1 MNQNTHETLHDS
13 QDSMMEGKNP
23 DVASNQV
30 EDINLLDLLIA
41 LGQEKMIIFVVT
53 AIALIT
59 GVITS
64 LVTPA
69 TYVARTTIMPSQQ
82 SNAGASSLAG
92 LGGLP
97 GLSGF
102 GALGNIA
109 VSAKSSDEMFI
120 ALMRSQTVQTSL
132 IDQFILKERY
142 GAKTTEDARQIL
154 SQNVSIMAD
163 KRSGLIAIEAQD
175 DDAEFAAKLA
185 NAQALELNVILS
197 RLAVTEAQQRR
208 LYYERQI
215 TNTQAKI
222 PQLEQEFKEAQK
234 SSGVEVASLLSE
246 VGTLPGQIA
255 SKELQL
261 NVLSQFATPQNPEVK
276 RLASEIAA
284 LRVQMS
290 KYDLSKTRAN
300 NGDQSNSDRSIDD
313 RSNFV
318 QKATKAYNTLKIQE
332 SLLDSY
338 VKQLELAKVDEAKEG
353 PAVQIVDV
361 AKVPEMR
368 AKPER
373 KKLVIAYTVTGLGIS
388 ILIAA
393 ISALMR
399 HIKSTPDGGARWN
412 RLKKAWGFSWG
423 T

>member
-1 MNQNTHETLHDS
+1 
-13 QDSMMEGKNP
+13 MMEGKNP

-30 EDINLLDLLIA
+30 EDIYLLDLLIA

-53 AIALIT
+53 ALALIT

-97 GLSGF
+97 GLSGL

-109 VSAKSSDEMFI
+109 GSAKSSDEMFI

-175 DDAEFAAKLA
+175 GDAEFAAKLA

-393 ISALMR
+393 ISALML
-399 HIKSTPDGGARWN
+399 HIKSTPDGVARWN

-423 T
+423 N